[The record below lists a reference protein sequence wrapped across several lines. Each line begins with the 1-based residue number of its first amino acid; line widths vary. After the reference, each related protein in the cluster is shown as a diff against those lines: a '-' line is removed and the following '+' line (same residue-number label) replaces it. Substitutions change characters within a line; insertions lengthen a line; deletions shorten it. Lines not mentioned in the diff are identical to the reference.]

1 MLLSYH
7 DNERVLIWPLFGLI
21 GTARKPLIP
30 FLL

>member
-1 MLLSYH
+1 LHH

-21 GTARKPLIP
+21 GTARNPLIP